1 MNTIAIMGPHGVF
14 YKDEPIKEL
23 HHALEQQGFQLIYP
37 TNSTDLLKLI
47 EHNPRICG
55 VVFDWDE
62 YSLDL
67 CSEINLL
74 NEDLPLYAFINT
86 HSSLDVSVN
95 EMRMALWFFEY
106 ALSAADDIALRIRQ
120 YTDEYLDTITPPLT
134 RALFTYVKEGK
145 YTFCTPGHM
154 AGTAYQKSPVGCLF
168 YDFFGGNTLKADVSI
183 SVTELG
189 SLLDHTGPHL
199 EAEEYI
205 ARTFGAEQSYMVT
218 NGTSTS
224 NKIVGMYAA
233 PSGST
238 ILVDRNCHKSLTH
251 LLMMTNLVPI
261 WMKPTRNALGIL
273 GGIPQRE
280 FTRENIESKVAEIP
294 NAQWPVHAVITN
306 STYDG
311 LLYNTDFIKKTLDV
325 PSIHFDSA
333 WVPYTNFHPIY
344 QGKSGMSGDRVP
356 GKIIYE
362 TQSTHKLLAAF
373 SQASLIH
380 IKGDYDE
387 ETFNEAYMMHTT
399 TSPSYPLVAS
409 IETAAAMLRGN
420 TGKRLINRS
429 VERALHFRREVQ
441 RLREESEDWFFDIWQ
456 PDHVD
461 EAECWPIA
469 PGEEDWHGFRDADA
483 DHMYLDPIKV
493 TILTPGMSEL
503 GEMAEEGIP
512 AALVAKF
519 LDERG
524 VVVEKTGPYNLLF
537 LFSIGIDKTKALS
550 LLRGLTEFKRSY
562 DLNLRVKNM
571 LPDLY
576 AEDPDFYRNMRIQTL
591 AQGIHKLIRQHNL
604 PDLMLRAFDVLP
616 EMRMTPHEAY
626 QQQVKGNVE
635 TVEIEELLGR
645 VSANMILPYPPGVPV
660 VMPGEVITKESRAV
674 LDFLLMLCS
683 VGEHYPGFE
692 TDIHGAKLGEDGIY
706 RVRVLKEA

>member
-1 MNTIAIMGPHGVF
+1 M
-14 YKDEPIKEL
+14 
-23 HHALEQQGFQLIYP
+23 
-37 TNSTDLLKLI
+37 
-47 EHNPRICG
+47 
-55 VVFDWDE
+55 
-62 YSLDL
+62 
-67 CSEINLL
+67 
-74 NEDLPLYAFINT
+74 
-86 HSSLDVSVN
+86 
-95 EMRMALWFFEY
+95 
-106 ALSAADDIALRIRQ
+106 SARCI
-120 YTDEYLDTITPPLT
+120 
-134 RALFTYVKEGK
+134 
-145 YTFCTPGHM
+145 
-154 AGTAYQKSPVGCLF
+154 
-168 YDFFGGNTLKADVSI
+168 
-183 SVTELG
+183 
-189 SLLDHTGPHL
+189 
-199 EAEEYI
+199 
-205 ARTFGAEQSYMVT
+205 
-218 NGTSTS
+218 
-224 NKIVGMYAA
+224 
-233 PSGST
+233 
-238 ILVDRNCHKSLTH
+238 
-251 LLMMTNLVPI
+251 
-261 WMKPTRNALGIL
+261 
-273 GGIPQRE
+273 
-280 FTRENIESKVAEIP
+280 
-294 NAQWPVHAVITN
+294 
-306 STYDG
+306 
-311 LLYNTDFIKKTLDV
+311 
-325 PSIHFDSA
+325 
-333 WVPYTNFHPIY
+333 
-344 QGKSGMSGDRVP
+344 
-356 GKIIYE
+356 
-362 TQSTHKLLAAF
+362 
-373 SQASLIH
+373 
-380 IKGDYDE
+380 
-387 ETFNEAYMMHTT
+387 
-399 TSPSYPLVAS
+399 
-409 IETAAAMLRGN
+409 
-420 TGKRLINRS
+420 
-429 VERALHFRREVQ
+429 FRREVQ

-591 AQGIHKLIRQHNL
+591 AQGIHKLIKQHNL

-692 TDIHGAKLGEDGIY
+692 TDIHGAKLGEDGVY